1 MRKSFSVILT
11 IPGDEPIHYRL
22 SDGRLVVGRSS
33 SSAIRLEVPAVSSRH
48 CHFERT
54 AEGYRLVDLQSTNG
68 TRINGQRVM
77 DPTGVLLKNGDRI
90 LLGETVEGH
99 FIEAIE
105 AETTTSPL
113 SSGSVDQDPAP
124 GPLAVWVDAADD
136 SHPDEA
142 INPVAAAVARQQ
154 ESLAGV
160 GSSPV

>member
-1 MRKSFSVILT
+1 
-11 IPGDEPIHYRL
+11 
-22 SDGRLVVGRSS
+22 
-33 SSAIRLEVPAVSSRH
+33 
-48 CHFERT
+48 
-54 AEGYRLVDLQSTNG
+54 
-68 TRINGQRVM
+68 M
-77 DPTGVLLKNGDRI
+77 DPTGVRLKNGDRI

-113 SSGSVDQDPAP
+113 SSGSVDRDPAP